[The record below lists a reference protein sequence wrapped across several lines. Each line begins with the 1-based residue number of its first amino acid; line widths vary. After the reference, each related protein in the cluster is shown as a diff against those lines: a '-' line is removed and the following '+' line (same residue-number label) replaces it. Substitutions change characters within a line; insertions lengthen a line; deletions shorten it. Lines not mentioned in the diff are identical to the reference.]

1 MGVLKRQNHERKQA
15 GAADFLTCV
24 AVVKEQCP
32 RAAYPLSCRLP
43 AHCTGSKVSVG
54 VICGTVGNRTL
65 IAPHYTSVTSTSKGI
80 ACSRSEPRLMNPI
93 AMRAMTIAVAKE
105 KAKMMPI
112 GENPMP

>member
-1 MGVLKRQNHERKQA
+1 MGVLKRQNHEHKQA

-43 AHCTGSKVSVG
+43 AHCIGSKVSVG
-54 VICGTVGNRTL
+54 VICGTVGNRIL
-65 IAPHYTSVTSTSKGI
+65 IAPHYKSTSKGI
-80 ACSRSEPRLMNPI
+80 ASSRSEPRLMNPI
-93 AMRAMTIAVAKE
+93 AMRAMAIAVAKG